1 MPANVF
7 SVTSDEPD
15 VEVLLG
21 NVAEAVHRW
30 EEGESPDLDLSIM
43 LGENSRVAHRAHQL
57 RRQWNVN
64 SSAII
69 QSTRPGLGPWIIRF
83 QNLVRRLTWWYLEP
97 IVQQI
102 RVFQRDT
109 ALIVDG
115 LAGNQGRLL
124 ARYEH
129 LMTEL
134 TALQERVDALE
145 AQARAIDEH
154 ASTDAGSQG

>member
-1 MPANVF
+1 MNIF
-7 SVTSDEPD
+7 SVSSDEPD

-30 EEGESPDLDLSIM
+30 EEGEGPDLDLSIM
-43 LGENSRVAHRAHQL
+43 LGETSRIAHRAHRL

-64 SSAII
+64 SSAVI
-69 QSTRPGLGPWIIRF
+69 QSTRPGLGPWIVRF
-83 QNLVRRLTWWYLEP
+83 QSLVRRLTWWYLEP

-109 ALIVDG
+109 ALVVDG
-115 LAGNQGRLL
+115 LAGNQERLL
-124 ARYEH
+124 ARREE
-129 LMTEL
+129 LVTEL

-145 AQARAIDEH
+145 ARARATDGS
-154 ASTDAGSQG
+154 ASSDAEG